1 MLVKLPREVGKIM
14 TKLQSEGFE
23 AYVVGDCVRDSI
35 LGKKPF
41 GWDISTDAGLDKMT
55 ELFPEA
61 QILSRKYSVLRL
73 NTLMKL
79 QIKTVR

>member
-55 ELFPEA
+55 
-61 QILSRKYSVLRL
+61 
-73 NTLMKL
+73 
-79 QIKTVR
+79 